1 MSEINSITPEK
12 AARFVKE
19 GKAVLVDVRTVNE
32 VVALSIPDS
41 VYIPEPLVA
50 VPKLNEVVGT
60 GKSIIFYCHS
70 GMRSDEMVRK
80 FGKINNGDVWSLQ
93 GGIVAWRKGGFS
105 TESTS
110 KVISVER
117 QTQIIAGSL
126 IILSVFLGLTVDK
139 AFFGG
144 TVFFGAGL
152 LFTGL
157 SGSCIMG
164 LLLRQLPW
172 NKL

>member
-1 MSEINSITPEK
+1 MSDIHRITPEK
-12 AARFVKE
+12 AARLVQEK
-19 GKAVLVDVRTVNE
+19 KAVLVDVRTTSE
-32 VVALSIPDS
+32 VVALSIPNS

-50 VPKLNEVVGT
+50 ESKLNEFAGV

-70 GMRSDEMVRK
+70 GMRSDDMVRK
-80 FGKINNGDVWSLQ
+80 FGRINNGDVWSLD
-93 GGIVAWRKGGFS
+93 GGIVAWRKSGFS
-105 TESTS
+105 LESTS

-126 IILSVFLGLTVDK
+126 IISSVILGLTVDT
-139 AFFGG
+139 AFFGASI
-144 TVFFGAGL
+144 FFGAGL

-157 SGSCIMG
+157 SGSCLMG
-164 LLLRQLPW
+164 ILLRQLPW